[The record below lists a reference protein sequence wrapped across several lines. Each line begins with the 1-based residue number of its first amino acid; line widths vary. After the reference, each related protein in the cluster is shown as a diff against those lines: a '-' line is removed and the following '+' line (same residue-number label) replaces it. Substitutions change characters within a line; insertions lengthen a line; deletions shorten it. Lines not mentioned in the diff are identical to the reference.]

1 MKIITIKPTFHVLTL
16 LLIINCGG
24 GSDSSGTGSVNRGG
38 GSGTTT
44 WTAGIFPSSHIY
56 KSRCETPRTGTNSET
71 GSAWSD
77 MQGTAL
83 HEKQWLRSWSN
94 ELYLWYDEIIDRNP
108 ALYAVPEYFDLLKT
122 DAVLPSGRPKD
133 NFHFTYET
141 EVWRQVSQSGIVF
154 GYGLAWAVL
163 SPTVPREI
171 RVAYTEPNTP
181 ATNAPANLARGAT
194 LLEIDGIDVVNTINP
209 TEINAINA
217 ALNPT
222 EEGESH
228 SFTFLDLDSDSP
240 RTFTMQSGSF
250 VSSPVQKVQ
259 TVATANG
266 NVGYMLFKDHIATAE
281 EQLVDGV
288 EQLVAEGITDLV
300 LDMRYNGG
308 GFLAIA
314 SQLAYMI
321 AGNAR
326 TQGEIFE
333 QLQFSD
339 KYPDTNPI
347 TGQPLTA
354 TPFYSETLG
363 FSATEGQPLPTL
375 NLNRV
380 FVLTGPRTCSASES
394 LINSLRGVDVEVIQI
409 GSTTCGKPYGFYPAD
424 NCGTTYFS
432 IQFTGANAKGF
443 GEFSDGFSP
452 ENTTGIVGTTLP
464 GCSVADDYTH
474 DFGDPDEARFAAAL
488 AYRETETCP
497 APAAI
502 MTNNLEKTSAS
513 AAATEVYIRPE
524 PGLQNKIMGR

>member
-1 MKIITIKPTFHVLTL
+1 MKNIIIKPAFHALTL
-16 LLIINCGG
+16 LLLINCGG
-24 GSDSSGTGSVNRGG
+24 GSGGSGPGAVNRGG
-38 GSGTTT
+38 NSDTTT
-44 WTAGIFPSSHIY
+44 WAAGIFPSSHIY
-56 KSRCETPRTGTNSET
+56 KSRCETPRTGTDSQT
-71 GSAWSD
+71 GNAWPD

-83 HEKQWLRSWSN
+83 DEKLWLRSWSN
-94 ELYLWYDEIIDRNP
+94 ELYLWYDEITDRNP
-108 ALYAVPEYFDLLKT
+108 ALYTVPSYFDVLKT
-122 DAVLPSGRPKD
+122 DEVLPSGRPKD

-141 EVWRQVSQSGIVF
+141 DAWRQLSQSGVVF

-171 RVAYTEPNTP
+171 RVAYTEPDTP
-181 ATNAPANLARGAT
+181 ATNAPANLTRGAT
-194 LLEIDGIDVVNTINP
+194 LLEIDGIDVVNTINSA
-209 TEINAINA
+209 EIEAINA

-240 RTFTMQSGSF
+240 RTFTLQSGSF
-250 VSSPVQKVQ
+250 VSSPVQNVR
-259 TVATANG
+259 TVATSSG

-281 EQLVDGV
+281 EQLIEGV

-308 GFLAIA
+308 GYLAIA

-339 KYPDTNPI
+339 KYPNTNPI
-347 TGQPLTA
+347 TGQPLTP
-354 TPFYSETLG
+354 TPFYANTVGLSVT
-363 FSATEGQPLPTL
+363 SGQPLPTL

-380 FVLTGPRTCSASES
+380 FVLTGPNTCSASES
-394 LINSLRGVDVEVIQI
+394 LINGLRGVDVEVIQI
-409 GSTTCGKPYGFYPAD
+409 GATTCGKPYGFYPAD

-432 IQFTGANAKGF
+432 IQFTGVNAKGF

-452 ENTTGIVGTTLP
+452 ENTNGIVGTTIP
-464 GCSVADDYTH
+464 GCAVADDYTH
-474 DFGDPDEARFAAAL
+474 DFGDPEEARFAAAL
-488 AYRETETCP
+488 AYRETGTCP
-497 APAAI
+497 AAAAI
-502 MTNNLEKTSAS
+502 TTNNLEKTSAS
-513 AAATEVYIRPE
+513 SKAMEVYIRTE
-524 PGLQNKIMGR
+524 PGLQNKIMSR